1 MVRTDRVKIPLRD
14 QLWLHMDRPDN
25 LMYINSLVW
34 FDEVPDWDRVI
45 ETIARRM
52 IEQYPVFTRV
62 PVREGRTWY
71 WQDHPDFDLADH
83 ITYHRLPGTGDRAE
97 AEAHI
102 SERISVP
109 MPRDR
114 PLWEVEFIE
123 GYRGHDGDDGTE
135 GALLLFR
142 VQHGVVDG
150 VRLTQL
156 ILSLCDH
163 DDDSVPEPVGRA
175 GLAPEEG
182 GLISTLGH
190 AGLEVARDSFGIAK
204 DAARATI
211 TWPWTLAKVAGDV
224 VAPGR
229 QFRRVPTRAVESL
242 TGVVSPT
249 NHSANTFR
257 SVFRLIME
265 PRAPELSW
273 SGRAHAQKKVSWVS
287 GLDLEG
293 VKRIARAHEST
304 VTAVILAAVS
314 MGLTEY
320 LRRHGDE
327 PVADI
332 SLMVPISL
340 APIEVEPSSELG
352 NHVTLIIMRLPL
364 GVADPDRLLGQVTET
379 MTRVRYSYEPHVTFT
394 TMMGVAA
401 APRPVA
407 TAIIDFFANKTV
419 GQLTSVPGP
428 RTTVSLAG
436 TPVAGMLGW
445 VPMSGNQAL
454 GICIFSYD
462 GQVSLGFATDAQL
475 VPDPA
480 QMAVIV
486 GEQFA
491 NFAGWSE
498 DVAPDGA

>member
-1 MVRTDRVKIPLRD
+1 MTQETRVKIPLRD

-25 LMYINSLVW
+25 LMYINSLMW
-34 FDEVPDWDRVI
+34 FDEVPDWDAVL
-45 ETIARRM
+45 ETIADRM
-52 IEQYPVFTRV
+52 VDQFPVFKRV
-62 PVREGRTWY
+62 PVAEDGGWY
-71 WQDHPDFDLADH
+71 WKDDPDFDLANH
-83 ITYHRLPGTGDRAE
+83 IGYHTLEGGGTRAD

-109 MPRDR
+109 MPHDR
-114 PLWEVEFIE
+114 PLWYTEFIE
-123 GYRGHDGDDGTE
+123 GYRGHDGEGE

-163 DDDSVPEPVGRA
+163 DEDSTPTAVGR

-182 GLISTLGH
+182 GLISTIGH
-190 AGLEVARDSFGIAK
+190 AGLGVAKDSFGIWRGVAG
-204 DAARATI
+204 ATVK
-211 TWPWTLAKVAGDV
+211 WPWTLTRLAGDV
-224 VAPGR
+224 IAPGR
-229 QFRRVPTRAVESL
+229 QVRRVPTRVVESL

-249 NHSANTFR
+249 NTAANTFR

-265 PRAPELSW
+265 PKAPKLTW
-273 SGRAHAQKKVSWVS
+273 SGRAHSEKKVSWVS
-287 GLDLEG
+287 GLDLEA
-293 VKRIARAHEST
+293 VKRVARNHDST
-304 VTAVILAAVS
+304 VTAVILATVS

-320 LRRHGDE
+320 LRRHGDKL
-327 PVADI
+327 VADI
-332 SLMVPISL
+332 SLMVPISI
-340 APIEVEPSSELG
+340 APMDVEESSELG
-352 NHVTLIIMRLPL
+352 NHVTLILMRLPL
-364 GVADPDRLLGQVTET
+364 GIADPDQLLTEVTET
-379 MTRVRYSYEPHVTFT
+379 MTRVRHSFEPHVTFA

-401 APRPVA
+401 APKPVA
-407 TAIIDFFANKTV
+407 KFIIDFFANKTV

-428 RTTVSLAG
+428 RSTVTLAG

-462 GQVSLGFATDAQL
+462 GQVSLGFATDARL

-480 QMAVIV
+480 EMAVIV

-491 NFAGWSE
+491 NFAGWFDE
-498 DVAPDGA
+498 HDGDAEA

>member
-1 MVRTDRVKIPLRD
+1 MAETDGVKIPLRD

-34 FDEVPDWDRVI
+34 FDKVPDWDAVV
-45 ETIARRM
+45 ETIGARM
-52 IEQYPVFTRV
+52 VDHYPVFRRV
-62 PVREGRTWY
+62 PVREGNSWY
-71 WQDHPDFDLADH
+71 WRDDPEFDLANH
-83 ITYHRLPGTGDRAE
+83 IDYHRLEDGGDRAA

-102 SERISVP
+102 SERISIP
-109 MPRDR
+109 MPHDR
-114 PLWEVEFIE
+114 PLWQAEFIE
-123 GYRGHDGDDGTE
+123 GYYGHDGEGE

-163 DDDSVPEPVGRA
+163 DDDSTPTSVGR

-190 AGLEVARDSFGIAK
+190 AGVGVAKDSFGIARGV
-204 DAARATI
+204 AGATV
-211 TWPWTLAKVAGDV
+211 TWPWTLARVAGDV
-224 VAPGR
+224 IAPGR
-229 QFRRVPTRAVESL
+229 QFRRVPTRIVESL
-242 TGVVSPT
+242 SEVVSPT
-249 NHSANTFR
+249 NTAANTFR
-257 SVFRLIME
+257 SVFRLLME
-265 PRAPELSW
+265 PKAPKLVW
-273 SGRAHAQKKVSWVS
+273 SGHARAQKKVSWVS
-287 GLDLEG
+287 GLDLEA
-293 VKRIARAHEST
+293 VKRVARTHEST
-304 VTAVILAAVS
+304 VTAVILATVS

-320 LRRHGDE
+320 LRRHGDT

-340 APIEVEPSSELG
+340 APISVEESSELG
-352 NHVTLIIMRLPL
+352 NHVTLILMRLPL
-364 GVADPDRLLGQVTET
+364 GIDDPDELLDEVTDT
-379 MTRVRYSYEPHVTFT
+379 MTRVRHSFEPHVTYA

-407 TAIIDFFANKTV
+407 NAIIDFFANKTV

-428 RTTVSLAG
+428 RSTVSLAG

-445 VPMSGNQAL
+445 VPMSGDQAL
-454 GICIFSYD
+454 GVCIFSYD
-462 GQVSLGFATDAQL
+462 GQVSLGFATDAEL

-480 QMAVIV
+480 EMASIV
-486 GEQFA
+486 EAQFA
-491 NFAGWSE
+491 NFAGWADDE
-498 DVAPDGA
+498 G